1 MAECLRKEKRL
12 FLSTSCIMTENI
24 VEDIMKISEIT
35 GNIELS
41 GGSQQEPYLL
51 GNLKKLKEKKDI
63 SFLIHNYFPPPKN
76 NFVLNI
82 ANTNDVTRGFIKE
95 TMEYVRGLEIDYYS
109 IHSGFTRDLDLE
121 DELLSTNPRGKQ
133 YTLEGIYENV
143 EWFRNEFP
151 ETKLALENMHPGN
164 NNEEN
169 IFLGHIDRI
178 IDILENSEEIY
189 LLLDLG
195 HLKISSVILDFD
207 FNAAV
212 QILLD
217 KYIDRILEIHLSENE
232 GLCDD
237 HNLIL
242 SDSLQYKMIKDNAKN
257 ILQQEINVTL
267 EARGQSFED
276 IRENYLLIEEI
287 LSA

>member
-1 MAECLRKEKRL
+1 
-12 FLSTSCIMTENI
+12 MTGNI
-24 VEDIMKISEIT
+24 VEDILKISEIT

-51 GNLKKLKEKKDI
+51 GNLIKIKDEKDI
-63 SFLIHNYFPPPKN
+63 SFLIHNYFPPPRN
-76 NFVLNI
+76 HFLLNI
-82 ANTNDVTRGFIKE
+82 ANTDDATRGFIKK

-109 IHSGFTRDLDLE
+109 IHSGYTRDLDFE
-121 DELLSTNPRGKQ
+121 NELWSANPMGKQ
-133 YTLEGIYENV
+133 YTLEGIYENI

-151 ETKLALENMHPGN
+151 DTKLALENMNPSN
-164 NNEEN
+164 NNEKN

-178 IDILENSEEIY
+178 IDILENNEDIY

-195 HLKISSVILDFD
+195 HLKISSVIQDFD
-207 FNAAV
+207 FNDAV
-212 QILLD
+212 QILLN

-232 GLCDD
+232 GHYDD
-237 HNLIL
+237 HKLIL
-242 SDSLQYKMIKDNAKN
+242 SDSLQYKMIKENAKS
-257 ILQQEINVTL
+257 ILQREINVTL

-276 IRENYLLIEEI
+276 IRECYLLIEEI